1 MIDVDKYFL
10 CCIQLKKTKKCT
22 GFFNCFLYFPVFF
35 CCFTTQNKNFNCFI
49 RYMCNIYF
57 TLIIWFW
64 YPHQK
69 TKQYCLVLNLCTFW
83 LLLISF
89 EKINKIKSQK
99 NSFLYRLYNTIF
111 DKIEPEKNVFGTPHK
126 NMILKHFKAI
136 CNITIKNH
144 FRLIHYCFICLRKQ
158 KEPHLIIWL
167 TVNLLKVIYRAHIE
181 KERTS
186 VILWNPAY
194 CLIENKQ
201 FVNP

>member
-136 CNITIKNH
+136 CNITIKKSFSSDTLLLYLFKKTKGTSANY
-144 FRLIHYCFICLRKQ
+144 LTYCKFTKSYL
-158 KEPHLIIWL
+158 PGP
-167 TVNLLKVIYRAHIE
+167 YR
-181 KERTS
+181 ER
-186 VILWNPAY
+186 
-194 CLIENKQ
+194 EN
-201 FVNP
+201 